1 MCKKIVTTC
10 CHCGELLNPYYITCN
25 NYIVFSQIS
34 LKDNQ
39 PQAMPNPAQ
48 CEFRQQEIRPMLSGC
63 PNIDACPSWFGSFFW
78 GYGDAENEGP
88 EIKSFREQVAQDKYK
103 EWEEDFARKYFAKQP
118 IPPRKEAESFWML
131 AQRDFFSD
139 SEPSSM
145 QSSEAE
151 LQTSEDEPLTAVNQD
166 VQAQCDEVHGDNVA
180 EDGPASTESSDVDP
194 EDLFYGDVINEEDNS
209 DHEFESNAA
218 SGTKSIG
225 EEYQD
230 LVAPIWTWFYPV
242 MDMGRDGEFCD

>member
-1 MCKKIVTTC
+1 MCKKIITTC
-10 CHCGELLNPYYITCN
+10 CHCGELLTPHYIACN
-25 NYIVFSQIS
+25 SYIVFLQIS

-39 PQAMPNPAQ
+39 PQARPNPAQ

-63 PNIDACPSWFGSFFW
+63 PNIDACPSWFGSFSW

-88 EIKSFREQVAQDKYK
+88 EIKSFRGQVAQDKYK
-103 EWEEDFARKYFAKQP
+103 EWEENFARKYFAKQP
-118 IPPRKEAESFWML
+118 IPLRKEPESFWTL
-131 AQRDFFSD
+131 AQKDFFEE
-139 SEPSSM
+139 SESSSM

-151 LQTSEDEPLTAVNQD
+151 LQASEDEPQAVPSQN
-166 VQAQCDEVHGDNVA
+166 VQAQCDEVCDEDVVQ
-180 EDGPASTESSDVDP
+180 DGPASTESSDVDP

-209 DHEFESNAA
+209 DHKVENSSS
-218 SGTKSIG
+218 SGNKSIG
-225 EEYQD
+225 EGYQE